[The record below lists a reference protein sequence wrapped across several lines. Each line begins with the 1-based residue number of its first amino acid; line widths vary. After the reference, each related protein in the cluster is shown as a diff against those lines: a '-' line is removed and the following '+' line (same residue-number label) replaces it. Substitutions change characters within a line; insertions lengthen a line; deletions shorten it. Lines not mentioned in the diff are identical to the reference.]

1 MSAHLPERSLQ
12 FPSMCKDGYRLL
24 AVRGHTWCIRKPRQV
39 LKIFQQNIRSILWKF
54 NKIIT
59 LIESCNITFDALTFT
74 ETWNGENSDNFI
86 LPHYNRLFK
95 LEKKKNSRG
104 DGVPRQAAVPGF
116 YMLHEFSTI
125 TSDTEVLCTTKNKNV
140 FTVLYRPPCGNI
152 LTFLKFLDSSLSC
165 TNENKWLLTRG
176 GDMNIDVQKGS
187 SSANDFCLSYRVTV
201 FRML

>member
-95 LEKKKNSRG
+95 LEKKKTLGATESLDRLLYQASICYMNSALLPVIFKSFVLRKTRMCSLCCT
-104 DGVPRQAAVPGF
+104 DHRAAISWHF
-116 YMLHEFSTI
+116 
-125 TSDTEVLCTTKNKNV
+125 
-140 FTVLYRPPCGNI
+140 
-152 LTFLKFLDSSLSC
+152 
-165 TNENKWLLTRG
+165 
-176 GDMNIDVQKGS
+176 
-187 SSANDFCLSYRVTV
+187 
-201 FRML
+201 